1 MIIAIIIVVLVL
13 YVISVQHRLVRI
25 NENISHAMNQINVQL
40 SSRLD
45 ALHVLLALTEKYC
58 PREYQPLSE
67 TAKSL
72 HSITSAS
79 SPKNIQEQEQ
89 MINKLLRCI
98 TILAE
103 KSPELKTDENYL
115 RCMAAMDNYE
125 KMFQTSRLIYNDH
138 VNRLNRELQML
149 PSSVVAGVFGI
160 HKKEY
165 LEQTEFPTLL

>member
-13 YVISVQHRLVRI
+13 YVISIQHRLVGI
-25 NENISHAMNQINVQL
+25 NENINHAMNQITVQL

-45 ALHVLLALTEKYC
+45 ALRVLLALTEKYC

-72 HSITSAS
+72 HRITSGS

-89 MINKLLRCI
+89 MINKLSRCI

-149 PSSVVAGVFGI
+149 PASVIAGIFGI
-160 HKKEY
+160 YKKEY
-165 LEQTEFPTLL
+165 LEQAEFPALL

>member
-13 YVISVQHRLVRI
+13 YVISVQHRLVGI
-25 NENISHAMNQINVQL
+25 NENISHAMNQIHVQL

-45 ALHVLLALTEKYC
+45 ALRVLLALTEKYC

-72 HSITSAS
+72 HSITSGS
-79 SPKNIQEQEQ
+79 SLKTIQEQAQ
-89 MINKLLRCI
+89 TINKLLRCI

-103 KSPELKTDENYL
+103 KYPELKTDENYL
-115 RCMAAMDNYE
+115 RCITAMDNYE
-125 KMFQTSRLIYNDH
+125 NMFQTSRLIYNDH